1 MDPVR
6 GTTGRVRRDGRAIST
21 DAITRT
27 PLLDLTVAERVNH
40 TLREF
45 LDDQIY
51 RYPHSEWP
59 SVLQVTARF
68 VLNGGKRLRPLFCYW
83 GWRGAGGE
91 DGQTIIDAGASLEL
105 LHAFALIHDDI
116 MDASD
121 TRRGE
126 PTVHRSLA
134 RLHEQYGWS
143 GGAERFGINT
153 ALLCGDLCAFW
164 SDEMMHG
171 CGLPAARL
179 AEVRPLLN
187 IMRTELCAGQYL
199 DLGEQATGG
208 TLSGALRVIR
218 YKAARYTVERPLQ
231 IGAVLAGA
239 GPAVQQ
245 AYSAYGIP
253 IGEAFQLRD
262 DVLGVFG
269 DPAVTGKSVLDDL
282 RDGKATVLMALT
294 RQQAGPA
301 QLALIDRWHGN
312 PALDEGGAA
321 LLRETI
327 VGTGALDRVQAMI
340 RERTDAALGALD
352 RVDIEAEARIALQD
366 LAMRAT
372 ERQV

>member
-1 MDPVR
+1 M
-6 GTTGRVRRDGRAIST
+6 ST
-21 DAITRT
+21 DTITR
-27 PLLDLTVAERVNH
+27 PLLDLAVTERVNR
-40 TLREF
+40 TLRNF

-51 RYPHSEWP
+51 RYPHTEWP
-59 SVLQVTARF
+59 SVLQVAASF
-68 VLNGGKRLRPLFCYW
+68 VLNGGKRLRPQFCYW
-83 GWRGAGGE
+83 GWRGGGGD
-91 DGQTIIDAGASLEL
+91 DGQTIIDVGASLEL

-121 TRRGE
+121 TRRGA

-134 RLHEQYGWS
+134 RLHERNGWS
-143 GGAERFGINT
+143 GGAERFGVNT
-153 ALLCGDLCAFW
+153 ALLCGDLYAFW
-164 SDEMMHG
+164 SDEMLHG

-179 AEVRPLLN
+179 AGVRPLLN
-187 IMRTELCAGQYL
+187 TMRTELCAGQYF

-218 YKAARYTVERPLQ
+218 YKAARYTVERPMQ

-239 GPAVQQ
+239 GPEVQQ

-282 RDGKATVLMALT
+282 REGKATVLMALA
-294 RQQAGPA
+294 RQQADPV
-301 QLALIDRWHGN
+301 QLALIDRWHGD
-312 PALDEGGAA
+312 PALDEDGAA
-321 LLRETI
+321 LLRDVI
-327 VGTGALDRVQAMI
+327 VGTGALDRVQEMI
-340 RERTDAALGALD
+340 WKRTDVALAALD
-352 RVDIEAEARIALQD
+352 RADIDTEARIALRD

-372 ERQV
+372 DRQV

>member
-1 MDPVR
+1 VA
-6 GTTGRVRRDGRAIST
+6 GRVNRR
-21 DAITRT
+21 
-27 PLLDLTVAERVNH
+27 LQ
-40 TLREF
+40 EF
-45 LDDQIY
+45 LDNQIF
-51 RYPHSEWP
+51 RYPYAEWP
-59 SVLQVTARF
+59 SVLQVIARF
-68 VLNGGKRLRPLFCYW
+68 VLGGGKRLRPQFCYW
-83 GWRGAGGE
+83 GWRGAGGA
-91 DGQTIIDAGASLEL
+91 DGQAIIDAGASLEL

-116 MDASD
+116 MDASE

-134 RLHEQYGWS
+134 RLHEEQGWL
-143 GGAERFGINT
+143 GGAERFGVNT

-171 CGLPAARL
+171 CGLSAARL

-187 IMRTELCAGQYL
+187 TMRTELCAGQYF

-218 YKAARYTVERPLQ
+218 YKAARYTVERPMQ

-239 GPAVQQ
+239 GPAMQQ
-245 AYSAYGIP
+245 AFSAYGAP

-282 RDGKATVLMALT
+282 RDGKATVLMALAR
-294 RQQAGPA
+294 RQADPV
-301 QLALIDRWHGN
+301 QLALIDRWHGD
-312 PALDEGGAA
+312 PALDEEGAA
-321 LLRETI
+321 LLRDTI
-327 VGTGALDRVQAMI
+327 AGTGALDRVRAMI
-340 RERTDAALGALD
+340 RDRTDAALAALD
-352 RVDIEAEARIALQD
+352 RIDIDAQARIALQD
-366 LAMRAT
+366 LAVRAT